1 MARRRYYRRGRTVI
15 ITRGRR
21 FRRNFRRNVIA
32 SAPYLIGAGVSFIP
46 QVGAMLPSQANA
58 VITALAV
65 APSGI
70 VRGRVLGRLKAGC
83 QGYVAGKVLQSF
95 IGNPLAGFFGGGNN
109 GGSDPSI
116 I

>member
-1 MARRRYYRRGRTVI
+1 MARRRYYRR
-15 ITRGRR
+15 RR
-21 FRRNFRRNVIA
+21 RYRRNYRRSFRRKAIA
-32 SAPYLIGAGVSFIP
+32 STPYLIGAGASFIP
-46 QVGAMLPSQANA
+46 QVGAMLPAQANA

-95 IGNPLAGFFGGGNN
+95 IGNPLAGFLGGGRN

>member
-1 MARRRYYRRGRTVI
+1 MARRRYYRRGRTVVI
-15 ITRGRR
+15 NRTRR
-21 FRRNFRRNVIA
+21 FRRNFRRNAIA
-32 SAPYLIGAGVSFIP
+32 SAPYLIGAGASFIP
-46 QVGAMLPSQANA
+46 QVGTMLPPQANA
-58 VITALAV
+58 IITALAV

-70 VRGRVLGRLKAGC
+70 VRGRVLGKVKAGC

-95 IGNPLAGFFGGGNN
+95 IGNPLTGVLGGGN